1 MNNRGFGDFSE
12 INDKISRF
20 VRRVSS
26 GGAPKG
32 ARAAANGA
40 ALAVGLTGLAFGA
53 YKCIYKVEGGETA
66 IKFNRLTGL
75 LNETYEEGYHIN
87 IPFLERPII
96 YDIRTRPSE
105 ISSLTGSKDLQMVN
119 LTVRILHRPDRKR
132 LPEIYRT
139 LGMNYA
145 ERVLPSVGN
154 EVMKAVVAQYTA
166 AELLTQRSMV
176 SEAIE
181 REIKNRASAFNIVI
195 QNVSITHTGFG
206 KEYTNAVEAKQV
218 AQQEAERA
226 RFFVEQAEQERQA
239 AIIQAQG
246 EAASIALVGEAMK
259 RDKGFLELRRLE
271 AAREVAAILSDPRSS
286 HNKIYLNSDNLLL
299 NLEKLPT
306 FEPVNTNQ

>member
-1 MNNRGFGDFSE
+1 MLC
-12 INDKISRF
+12 KQH
-20 VRRVSS
+20 
-26 GGAPKG
+26 A
-32 ARAAANGA
+32 
-40 ALAVGLTGLAFGA
+40 GA

-75 LNETYEEGYHIN
+75 LNETYEEGYHVK

-119 LTVRILHRPDRKR
+119 LTVRILHHPNKHK

-139 LGMNYA
+139 LGTNYA

-154 EVMKAVVAQYTA
+154 EVMKAVVAKYTA

-181 REIKNRASAFNIVI
+181 QEIKSRASAFNIVI

-206 KEYTNAVEAKQV
+206 KEYTAAVEAKQV

-226 RFFVEQAEQERQA
+226 RFYVEKAEQERQA
-239 AIIQAQG
+239 AIIQAEG
-246 EAASIALVGEAMK
+246 EAASIQLVGDAMK

-271 AAREVAAILSDPRSS
+271 AAKEIAEIMSDPRASQ
-286 HNKIYLNSDNLLL
+286 NKIYLNSDNLLL
-299 NLEKLPT
+299 NLEKMAAFTPP
-306 FEPVNTNQ
+306 EPQK